1 MCRPRTRPAAQ
12 SGLQMPSTRLG
23 RWSPG
28 GSRHCVGRRWRPRAT
43 SARVWGRTAA
53 RRTARHWTAH
63 LAHGSDGRGGG
74 TRLIWVSLRTAR
86 RPRGGGGGAG
96 RCVWFV
102 PVGLPAAIC
111 PAGAASFGTPLCRRV
126 CAAGVCGECGVLAQ
140 PGGGALGSPCSV
152 AWPLSARIFLS
163 GCLRCQRHP
172 GRSTHP
178 SLRPFSCFRVAPC
191 VPTLIR
197 KLQLNAREPM
207 RLSASARRTS
217 SSAHPPDR
225 RKD

>member
-86 RPRGGGGGAG
+86 RPRGG
-96 RCVWFV
+96 
-102 PVGLPAAIC
+102 VG
-111 PAGAASFGTPLCRRV
+111 CREVRLV
-126 CAAGVCGECGVLAQ
+126 CARGPPGSHLPSGRRELRNPVVQAGVCGGCVRRVWGPCQAGRRGSWLSLFGCVA
-140 PGGGALGSPCSV
+140 ALGSDFSFRMSSV
-152 AWPLSARIFLS
+152 PASS
-163 GCLRCQRHP
+163 
-172 GRSTHP
+172 RS
-178 SLRPFSCFRVAPC
+178 
-191 VPTLIR
+191 
-197 KLQLNAREPM
+197 
-207 RLSASARRTS
+207 
-217 SSAHPPDR
+217 
-225 RKD
+225 

>member
-86 RPRGGGGGAG
+86 RPRGGGGVPGGAFG
-96 RCVWFV
+96 LCPWASRQPSAQRAPRASEPRC
-102 PVGLPAAIC
+102 
-111 PAGAASFGTPLCRRV
+111 AGGCVRRV
-126 CAAGVCGECGVLAQ
+126 CAASVGSLPSRAAGLLA
-140 PGGGALGSPCSV
+140 LLV
-152 AWPLSARIFLS
+152 R
-163 GCLRCQRHP
+163 LR
-172 GRSTHP
+172 GRSRLGFFFP
-178 SLRPFSCFRVAPC
+178 DVFGASVIPVVAR
-191 VPTLIR
+191 T
-197 KLQLNAREPM
+197 
-207 RLSASARRTS
+207 RLSVPSAASVSRRAS
-217 SSAHPPDR
+217 PH
-225 RKD
+225 